1 MGNKDITNL
10 FDVWNMISKERL
22 GYYHHK
28 GILYLKRDEDGIVQE
43 RYFKTFEDFEEE
55 YPKFN
60 REGQS
65 LIVDLS
71 RKTVP
76 N

>member
-22 GYYHHK
+22 GYYNHK

-55 YPKFN
+55 YPNFN

-71 RKTVP
+71 DKVDK
-76 N
+76 